1 MEDTPPGGQGSDQT
15 EPEPP
20 VVPFICLHGYPLE
33 VRAGARLAWPV
44 VGDLDLGGAT
54 GLGHGHD
61 DLTTGVAATA
71 VANSVGEHLGGQER
85 QDLTLIVGAAGV
97 LLDPPPR
104 HGGHL

>member
-85 QDLTLIVGAAGV
+85 QDLTLIEIGRASCRERG
-97 LLDPPPR
+97 
-104 HGGHL
+104 